1 MRYVLLKDLKPGM
14 VLAQELLDPSGRT
27 LAEENSRITQ
37 YAIDKLHKIGYDGL
51 YIRDELSE
59 GIKIEGTLKASVWMA
74 AMDSVRRR
82 DINGCKKASNEI
94 VETLWGKREISL
106 DMTEFRTNDNFIYAH
121 SVNVATLCCLVG
133 MGFDFSVEEMRN
145 LVFAALIHDL
155 GKLDIPSLI
164 RNKAG
169 RLTKEEYQIMKNH
182 AVMSYELIKNRVD
195 VSAHVKKA
203 VRSHHENVD
212 GSGYPDGLMG
222 DEQSTFTKILHVAD
236 VYDALIS
243 RSPYKTAYSPQEAAE
258 YLMGGCGHLF
268 DQEVVMTLL
277 AYVPMYPKG
286 KAVILSDGRTGIISK
301 NTGEH
306 NLRPEV
312 LLYDGSL
319 IDLSKPEYF
328 NMTIQLKDVNSIS
341 EEYENQR
348 KEMLGLVK
356 KQRVLVVD
364 DMKTNLQMMQ
374 DMLRASYD
382 LVLAKSGAQALAYIE
397 KKDFPDLIIMDIDMP
412 DMDGIETAIR
422 IAAKTGSKRIPLM
435 FVTSLCDRD
444 TVMKCRALKPESYI
458 VRPYKPVYVKTE
470 IKRILDGWGN

>member
-1 MRYVLLKDLKPGM
+1 MRYVLLKDVKPGM

-27 LAEENSRITQ
+27 LAEENSKITQ
-37 YAIDKLHKIGYDGL
+37 YAIDKLQKEGYDGL
-51 YIRDELSE
+51 YIQDDLSE
-59 GIKIEGTLKASVWMA
+59 GIKIEGTLRASLWTA

-82 DINGCKKASNEI
+82 DINGCKKVSNEI
-94 VETLWGKREISL
+94 VEALWGKREVSL
-106 DMTEFRTNDNFIYAH
+106 DMTDFRTNDNYIYAH

-133 MGFDFSVEEMRN
+133 MGFGFGVDEMRN

-195 VSAHVKKA
+195 ISAHVKKA

-222 DEQSTFTKILHVAD
+222 DEQSIYTKILHVAD

-243 RSPYKTAYSPQEAAE
+243 RSPYKTPYSPQEAAE

-277 AYVPMYPKG
+277 KYVPMYPKG
-286 KAVILSDGRTGIISK
+286 KDVILSDGRMGIISK
-301 NTGEH
+301 NTGDH

-312 LLYDGSL
+312 RLYDGSL

-328 NMTIQLKDVNSIS
+328 NMTVQLKDANSIS
-341 EEYENQR
+341 VEYENQR

-356 KQRVLVVD
+356 RQRVLVVD

-374 DMLRASYD
+374 DMLGDSYD

-397 KKDFPDLIIMDIDMP
+397 KKELPDLIIMDIDMP
-412 DMDGIETAIR
+412 AMDGIETAQR
-422 IAAKTGSKRIPLM
+422 IKEKIGSRRIPLM
-435 FVTSLCDRD
+435 FVTSLCDRE
-444 TVMKCRALKPESYI
+444 TVMRCRELRPESYI
-458 VRPYKPVYVKTE
+458 VRPYKPIYVKTE
-470 IKRILDGWGN
+470 IKRILEGWGH